1 MIHSV
6 ADILGLNR
14 VTRRILAQA
23 AAAVV
28 GMAAVPPVAVGQ
40 GELVA
45 ITQAGITTP
54 GVMAVRSVGR
64 SRGIAHCN
72 ASAARR

>member
-14 VTRRILAQA
+14 VTRCILAQA

-28 GMAAVPPVAVGQ
+28 GMASVHNIQEDVPPENILAMADAAIELRVGA
-40 GELVA
+40 E
-45 ITQAGITTP
+45 
-54 GVMAVRSVGR
+54 S
-64 SRGIAHCN
+64 
-72 ASAARR
+72 